1 MFTTGLNALAP
12 IGTMDERTA
21 QALGFQ
27 TISGFTIPT
36 LTPAGATPTDKTML
50 IIGVIGVVIAAATYF
65 KGR

>member
-1 MFTTGLNALAP
+1 MFTTGLDALAP

-27 TISGFTIPT
+27 TVSGFTIPT
-36 LTPAGATPTDKTML
+36 GATSTDKTMI